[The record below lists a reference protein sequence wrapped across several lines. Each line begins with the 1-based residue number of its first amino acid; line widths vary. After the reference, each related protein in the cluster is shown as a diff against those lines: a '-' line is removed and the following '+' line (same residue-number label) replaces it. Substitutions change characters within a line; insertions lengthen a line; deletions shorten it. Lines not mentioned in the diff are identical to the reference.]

1 MTDLQDPRD
10 VLRGALDQAGALIA
24 GVKPDQL
31 SDPTPCDEF
40 DVATLI
46 NHLTGAVA
54 RVGSVA
60 AGVQIEGQLIVDAK
74 EPAEGWVG
82 AFAAAR
88 QGAIG
93 AWADDALL
101 AKEFTLPWATLP
113 GAGIVSMYALETVLH
128 GWDLA
133 VATGQEHLLDHSLA
147 EAVFPAARQMLPVD
161 IRGGEMPFEAVVEV
175 GADASASDRLAGFAG
190 RAKP

>member
-1 MTDLQDPRD
+1 MTDSKDPRD
-10 VLRGALDQAGALIA
+10 VLRGALDQAGAVIA

-31 SDPTPCDEF
+31 SDATPCTEF
-40 DVATLI
+40 DVATLM

-60 AGVQIEGQLIVDAK
+60 AGVQVEGGLVVDAE
-74 EPAEGWVG
+74 EPAAGWMG

-88 QGAIG
+88 QGAID

-101 AKEFTLPWATLP
+101 VKEYTLPWATLP

-133 VATGQEHLLDHSLA
+133 VATGQEHLLDDTLA
-147 EAVFPAARQMLPVD
+147 ETVFPAARQMLPVD

-175 GADASASDRLAGFAG
+175 PVDASASDRLAGFAG
-190 RAKP
+190 RTKP